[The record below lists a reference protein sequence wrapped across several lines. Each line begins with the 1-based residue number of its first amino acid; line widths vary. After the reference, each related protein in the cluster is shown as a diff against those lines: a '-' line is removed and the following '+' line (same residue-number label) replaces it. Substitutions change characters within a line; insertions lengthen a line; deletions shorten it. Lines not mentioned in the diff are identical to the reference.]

1 MRTRLQQYARKVC
14 SDISG
19 MLLLLCLLSV
29 LTACLPPTLPS
40 IVKIGLIAPFEGSER
55 DRGYDAIYAA
65 RMAIREINASGGA
78 GGEGGWQVELIAY
91 DDRADPEFARTAA
104 RNLATDENVVA
115 VIGHFYPES
124 TAAAQSVYI
133 EAGLP
138 LLTFDATE
146 QNYPRPETLPGTD
159 PWIEA
164 YRASGPHTPV
174 PDVYALP
181 TYEAVM
187 ALAEAITAATTHGQP
202 TRAAIA
208 AALPNVER
216 QGLLGTVRW
225 QTGES
230 AETAI
235 IFHLLRDVETSSA
248 PHP

>member
-1 MRTRLQQYARKVC
+1 MRIRLQQSARKIC
-14 SDISG
+14 PNITG
-19 MLLLLCLLSV
+19 MLRLCLLLST

-40 IVKIGLIAPFEGSER
+40 VVKIGLIAPFEGSER

-78 GGEGGWQVELIAY
+78 GGVGGWQLELIAY
-91 DDRADPEFARTAA
+91 DDRADPEFAQTAA
-104 RNLATDENVVA
+104 RNLATDDNVVA
-115 VIGHFYPES
+115 VIGHFYPDS
-124 TAAAQSVYI
+124 TAAAESVYV

-138 LLTFDATE
+138 LLAFDATDPS
-146 QNYPRPETLPGTD
+146 YPLPETLPGTGA
-159 PWIEA
+159 WIES
-164 YRASGPHTPV
+164 YRASGPHTPA

-187 ALAEAITAATTHGQP
+187 ALAEAITAATTQGQP

-216 QGLLGTVRW
+216 QGPLGTLRW
-225 QTGES
+225 QTGDNG
-230 AETAI
+230 
-235 IFHLLRDVETSSA
+235 IFQLLRNVEPNSA